1 MIAPE
6 QRRVL
11 LDRARR
17 ALSSLLAPR
26 SSAGTPPA
34 TGSDS
39 PLPGH
44 NGIFVTLR
52 CRGELHGCIG
62 TLDAGLPLGRAVEG
76 CSISAAR
83 DPRFPPLAA
92 SDLPETR
99 IEISVMG
106 PGRVVAGPGEI
117 RAGTDGLIVTL
128 GARRG
133 LLLPQVATEHGWDAS
148 RLLVETCL
156 KAGLPAGGW
165 KAPGARVEAF
175 EAEVFGEDDP
185 GPGVSGSA
193 G

>member
-106 PGRVVAGPGEI
+106 PGRVVA
-117 RAGTDGLIVTL
+117 
-128 GARRG
+128 
-133 LLLPQVATEHGWDAS
+133 
-148 RLLVETCL
+148 
-156 KAGLPAGGW
+156 
-165 KAPGARVEAF
+165 
-175 EAEVFGEDDP
+175 
-185 GPGVSGSA
+185 
-193 G
+193 